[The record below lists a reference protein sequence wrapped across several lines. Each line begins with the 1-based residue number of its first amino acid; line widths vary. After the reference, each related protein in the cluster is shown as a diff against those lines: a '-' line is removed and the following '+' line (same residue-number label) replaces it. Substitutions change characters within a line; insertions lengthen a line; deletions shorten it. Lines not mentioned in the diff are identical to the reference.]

1 MRLMSHSSIQVPV
14 RHGLTFTETIIAMS
28 VMGILAAASL
38 PRWSKALEAQRVR
51 SAARAVES
59 DLRTAMR
66 LAAIRSVPVSFKVTT
81 GTAIVEFTP
90 PISAGATGTSEKIDY
105 ALSYPG
111 VKFTKAD
118 FNQTAA
124 GRIDMYQ
131 QLTTS
136 DAASALTTAL
146 VQVNS
151 GSSTMDVNLIDTYAQ
166 TASASTTTSAIT
178 ASAMTT
184 TSAATTAAST
194 TTSST
199 TSWFAALINLLS
211 G

>member
-1 MRLMSHSSIQVPV
+1 MNHSSVQVPL
-14 RHGLTFTETIIAMS
+14 RRGLTFTETIIAMS
-28 VMGILAAASL
+28 VMGILAAAAL
-38 PRWSKALEAQRVR
+38 PKWSKALEAQRVR

-66 LAAIRSVPVSFKVTT
+66 LAAIRSVPVSFKITT

-105 ALSYPG
+105 AQSYPG
-111 VKFTKAD
+111 VKFSKAD

-136 DAASALTTAL
+136 DAASVLTTAL

-151 GSSTMDVNLIDTYAQ
+151 GSSSMDVNLIDNYAP
-166 TASASTTTSAIT
+166 TAVASTTPSTSIASVVTT
-178 ASAMTT
+178 A
-184 TSAATTAAST
+184 SAATTAAAST
-194 TTSST
+194 TTSSS
-199 TSWFAALINLLS
+199 TSWITALINLL
-211 G
+211 GG